1 MTAQKDSGAR
11 RERREMLRNSN
22 GTGAYLVRE
31 AAEFALLIAAL
42 AIVNLFIKIPM
53 WVLVGLPI
61 AKAFTSAGFYALFL
75 RRAFRR
81 PARGG
86 AEELIGRTVKA
97 CTRLHPG
104 GQIKVDGEI
113 WSARSADGNTIAPRD
128 AVEIVGVRGNTVL
141 VERTDIDE

>member
-1 MTAQKDSGAR
+1 MTAQRDSGTH
-11 RERREMLRNSN
+11 RERRGMVRNSK
-22 GTGAYLVRE
+22 GGGAYLLRE
-31 AAEFALLIAAL
+31 VAEFALLIAAL
-42 AIVNLFIKIPM
+42 AVVSSFTEIPI
-53 WVLVGLPI
+53 WVLVGLPM

-75 RRAFRR
+75 RKAFQR

-97 CTRLHPG
+97 STPLDPG

-113 WSARSADGNTIAPRD
+113 WSARSADGSSIAPRD

-141 VERTDIDE
+141 VARPDINE